1 MVTANHPDDIYE
13 SGLARG
19 TWQDRRYLSTQAVGF
34 DMDYTLSQY
43 KPETFEKLAH
53 DLTVEKLVGVFGYP
67 EVNDCQSKLC
77 LLQLGH
83 ILHHQ

>member
-1 MVTANHPDDIYE
+1 M
-13 SGLARG
+13 SM
-19 TWQDRRYLSTQAVGF
+19 QAVGF

-67 EVNDCQSKLC
+67 EVNDCQSKLF
-77 LLQLGH
+77 LLEL
-83 ILHHQ
+83 

>member
-1 MVTANHPDDIYE
+1 M
-13 SGLARG
+13 
-19 TWQDRRYLSTQAVGF
+19 STQAVGF

-67 EVNDCQSKLC
+67 EVNDCHLS
-77 LLQLGH
+77 LLQL
-83 ILHHQ
+83 

>member
-1 MVTANHPDDIYE
+1 
-13 SGLARG
+13 
-19 TWQDRRYLSTQAVGF
+19 LSTQAVGF

-67 EVNDCQSKLC
+67 EVNDCQSKLF
-77 LLQLGH
+77 LLEL
-83 ILHHQ
+83 

>member
-1 MVTANHPDDIYE
+1 M
-13 SGLARG
+13 SM
-19 TWQDRRYLSTQAVGF
+19 QAVGF

-67 EVNDCQSKLC
+67 EVNDCQSKLI
-77 LLQLGH
+77 LLTVVAHPCTVNEPEPHVTVDHKKMRATAAGYAVR
-83 ILHHQ
+83 